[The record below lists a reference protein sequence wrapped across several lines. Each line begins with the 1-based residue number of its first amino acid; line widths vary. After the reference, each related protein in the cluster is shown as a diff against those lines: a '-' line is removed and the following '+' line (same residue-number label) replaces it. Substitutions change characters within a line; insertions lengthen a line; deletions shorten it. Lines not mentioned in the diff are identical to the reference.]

1 MGLLTGTD
9 RDYYA
14 GSEQFVATA
23 GQTSF
28 LITGFT
34 GSIASVEDV
43 YVYVNNSLLDS
54 TQYSWVS
61 PNIVLDIGANEND
74 QVLVVLK
81 EHKYGSYRYIPLK
94 DIVSNFMVAYIG
106 DGKIINRANR
116 RDVLFHAKRAIQEFS
131 YDILR
136 VEKIQEVEIGN
147 SLSIPMPRDYVNYV
161 SISYVDD
168 SGIERNIPHGRIT
181 SKPSQAIAQDD
192 EGNYEFDGND
202 LLTTSPVTDERF
214 KNFNQND
221 ISSLYNTTDEFYNT
235 DYINEKILENGKRY
249 GSDPELMNKNG
260 MFIIDEYNG
269 TINFSSNLAGFIV
282 TIKYI
287 SDGLGTD
294 AEMKIH
300 KLAEEAVYKTM
311 AFNILSGMMNVPE
324 YIVNRFRKD
333 RRAATRNAKLR
344 LQNLKLSEM
353 TNVMRGKS
361 KQIKH

>member
-14 GSEQFVATA
+14 GSEQFVADA
-23 GQTSF
+23 GQTIFTIS
-28 LITGFT
+28 GFV
-34 GSIASVEDV
+34 GSIAGVEDV
-43 YVYVNNSLLDS
+43 YVYINNALLDS
-54 TQYSWVS
+54 TQYSWSS
-61 PNIVLDIGANEND
+61 PNIVLDLGANEND
-74 QVLVVLK
+74 EILVVLK
-81 EHKYGSYRYIPLK
+81 NHRYGDYRYISLK
-94 DIVSNFMVAYIG
+94 DIVSNFMLSYIG

-136 VEKIQEVEIGN
+136 VEKIQEVEVGN

-161 SISYVDD
+161 SVSYVDE
-168 SGIERNIPHGRIT
+168 SGIERNIPYGRIT
-181 SKPSQAIAQDD
+181 SKPSEAIAQDD
-192 EGNYEFDGND
+192 DANYQFDGND
-202 LLTTSPVTDERF
+202 IITTSPITDERF
-214 KNFNQND
+214 KNLNQND
-221 ISSLYNTTDEFYNT
+221 VSSLYNTTDEFYNT

-249 GSDPELMNKNG
+249 GSEPELMNKNG
-260 MFIIDEYNG
+260 MFLIDEYNG
-269 TINFSSNLAGFIV
+269 TINFSSNLAGYIV

-311 AFNILSGMMNVPE
+311 AFNILSAMTAVPE
-324 YIVNRFRKD
+324 YVVNRFRKD
-333 RRAATRNAKLR
+333 RRAAQRNAKLR
-344 LQNLKLSEM
+344 IQNLKIAELS
-353 TNVMRGKS
+353 NVMRGKS